1 MRCLLWIM
9 LCFAP
14 IFAQNAISEFDRE
27 NNRIFELFADSVDS
41 IDYTT
46 AIATGNATL
55 ISQDVYIMA
64 NYIKYNT
71 KTREAEISGDVHFY
85 KDGNLYFSTQKA
97 KVNFDEKHYLIEPI
111 YVQDSESGVWISAKI
126 AQGKGVEYEFENP
139 VISACDIGNP
149 VWRIEGTSGT
159 YNQDSYIVG
168 IWNPRIYIKNIPV
181 FYLPYMFLS
190 TRNERTTGFLY
201 PEFTQSSLEGFVY
214 LQPFFI
220 ATHTFW
226 DMTITPQIRFSRGYG
241 GNVEIRF
248 VDVQNKL
255 FYFNAGIFDNFKK
268 YIRRHKIQNK
278 IVYGF
283 NFKHERRSILS
294 EIFDDYNDG
303 LYLDFRFMNDVDY
316 IRLQSA
322 RNKDIENRIQTS
334 KANFFGTKGEHYAGL
349 YFKYFLD
356 LQKPTNSDTLHTMP
370 HFQYHKSI
378 SQIGIKNIIYSID
391 ANVKNIIRYKGFGYL
406 DNSVRIPL
414 YFHLPIFGKYA
425 TIGASLSANA
435 GIVTLT
441 RTSEMD
447 KNSLNGNNSTYFSAN
462 YGFFIASDLA
472 KHYNKVFHAMSI
484 KAEFANHLYS
494 YKDDENDILTPE
506 TLPKRD
512 ENGEIITNDNSEIQF
527 DSQTRKAFYG
537 VFKDSKIFS
546 DTKPYVKLN
555 FSQYFFGLEGN
566 ELFYHRMSQNIDLT
580 HDRKTPL
587 AFVERFGSLRNEIG
601 FSPISNIVIS
611 NTLSYS
617 HKYKNLDEI
626 SFSLNAHY
634 GYFKGNLTYYLKQKF
649 DGNYKECLNNSC
661 VNTTANFLRLKLAHD
676 FSYFTLHGDFGY
688 DFNKKY
694 LRDWNITISKD
705 IRCFGIG
712 FKFANEITPILTKDG
727 SKAITNRYVSVEFRF
742 VPVTSTSLKY
752 SLKETQ

>member
-1 MRCLLWIM
+1 MRCLLWIA
-9 LCFAP
+9 LAFTY
-14 IFAQNAISEFDRE
+14 IFAQDAIGEFDRE

-71 KTREAEISGDVHFY
+71 KTREAEIIGDVHFY

-111 YVQDSESGVWISAKI
+111 YVQDSESGVWVSAKI
-126 AQGKGVEYEFENP
+126 AQGKGAEYEFENP
-139 VISACDIGNP
+139 VISACDISDP

-190 TRNERTTGFLY
+190 TRNERTTGLLY
-201 PEFTQSSLEGFVY
+201 PEFTLSSLEGFVY

-241 GNVEIRF
+241 GNVELRF
-248 VDVQNKL
+248 VDMENKL
-255 FYFNAGIFDNFKK
+255 FYFNVGIFDNFKK
-268 YIRRHKIQNK
+268 YIKKHNIQNG

-283 NFKHERRSILS
+283 NFNHERRFILS
-294 EIFDDYNDG
+294 DFFDGYNDG

-322 RNKDIENRIQTS
+322 RNNDIENRIQTS

-356 LQKPTNSDTLHTMP
+356 LQKPTNNDTLHTLP

-378 SQIGIKNIIYSID
+378 SQMAIKNIIYSID
-391 ANVKNIIRYKGFGYL
+391 ANTKNIMRYKGFGYL

-414 YFHLPIFGKYA
+414 YFHSPILGDYA

-441 RTSEMD
+441 RTNQVSND
-447 KNSLNGNNSTYFSAN
+447 LLKGRNSTYFNAN

-472 KHYNKVFHAMSI
+472 KHYDKVFHALSI
-484 KAEFANHLYS
+484 KAEFTNHLYS
-494 YKDDENDILTPE
+494 YSDDENNILVPTE
-506 TLPKRD
+506 
-512 ENGEIITNDNSEIQF
+512 ENTNAELYQ
-527 DSQTRKAFYG
+527 
-537 VFKDSKIFS
+537 VFKDSNIFS
-546 DTKPYVKLN
+546 DTKPTIKLS
-555 FSQYFFGLEGN
+555 FSQYFFGLGGD
-566 ELFYHRMSQNIDLT
+566 ELFYHRMAQNIDLT
-580 HDRKTPL
+580 HDSKNPL
-587 AFVERFGSLRNEIG
+587 SFIKRFDSLRNEIG
-601 FSPISNIVIS
+601 FSPISNITIS

-617 HKYKNLDEI
+617 HQYKNLDEI
-626 SFSLNAHY
+626 SFSLNTHY
-634 GYFKGNLTYYLKQKF
+634 GYFKGSLTYYLKQTF
-649 DGNYKECLNNSC
+649 DSQKEECLNEAC
-661 VNTTANFLRLKLAHD
+661 VNTTANFLRVKLAHD

-688 DFNKKY
+688 DFSKKY
-694 LRDWNITISKD
+694 LRDWNVTISKD

-712 FKFANEITPILTKDG
+712 FKFASEITPMLTKEG
-727 SKAITNRYVSVEFRF
+727 SNVVARAITNRYVSVEFRF

-752 SLKETQ
+752 NINETKR

>member
-1 MRCLLWIM
+1 MRYL
-9 LCFAP
+9 LCFALFVTS
-14 IFAQNAISEFDRE
+14 ILAQSVISEFDRE

-55 ISQDVYIMA
+55 VSQDVYIMA
-64 NYIKYNT
+64 DYIKYNT
-71 KTREAEISGDVHFY
+71 KTREAEIRGNVHFY

-126 AQGKGVEYEFENP
+126 AKGEGVEYDFENP
-139 VISACDIGNP
+139 VISACDVGDP

-190 TRNERTTGFLY
+190 TRNERTTGLLY
-201 PEFTQSSLEGFVY
+201 PEFTMSSLEGFVY

-241 GNVEIRF
+241 GNVELRF
-248 VDVQNKL
+248 VDMQNKL
-255 FYFNAGIFDNFKK
+255 FYFNFGIFDNFKK
-268 YIRRHKIQNK
+268 YIKKHNIENK
-278 IVYGF
+278 LVYGF
-283 NFKHERRSILS
+283 NFSHERRSILS
-294 EIFDDYNDG
+294 EIFEGYNDG
-303 LYLDFRFMNDVDY
+303 LFLDFRFMNDVDY

-356 LQKPTNSDTLHTMP
+356 LQQPTNSGTLHTLP
-370 HFQYHKSI
+370 HFQYHKSV
-378 SQIGIKNIIYSID
+378 SQMGVKNLIYSID
-391 ANVKNIIRYKGFGYL
+391 TNTKNIIRYKGFGYL

-414 YFHLPIFGKYA
+414 YFHLPIMGDYA

-441 RTSEMD
+441 RTNELNA
-447 KNSLNGNNSTYFSAN
+447 KILNGKNSTYFSAN
-462 YGFFIASDLA
+462 YGFFIASDIA
-472 KHYNKVFHAMSI
+472 KNYNKAFHAMSI
-484 KAEFANHLYS
+484 KAEFTNHLYS
-494 YKDDENDILTPE
+494 YKDDENNILTPTIE
-506 TLPKRD
+506 STQ
-512 ENGEIITNDNSEIQF
+512 GELFS
-527 DSQTRKAFYG
+527 

-546 DTKPYVKLN
+546 DTKPYIKLS
-555 FSQYFFGLEGN
+555 FSQYFFGLGGS
-566 ELFYHRMSQNIDLT
+566 ELFYHRMSQSIDLT
-580 HDRKTPL
+580 HDKKKPL
-587 AFVERFGSLRNEIG
+587 EFVERFESLRNEIG
-601 FSPISNIVIS
+601 FSPISNITVS

-626 SFSLNAHY
+626 SFSLNASY

-649 DGNYKECLNNSC
+649 DGNYRECLDNAC

-688 DFNKKY
+688 DFSKKY

-752 SLKETQ
+752 SLKETTRQ